1 MVSKLDELL
10 QNQDINEVAT
20 ALEALRRQEVDAVIG
35 NDQVLLLRLQE
46 AEQNLRETEKQLRQL
61 NESLEQRIAD
71 RTAELEQQT
80 ERLRQL
86 TAELISAE
94 QEERKRLARTLH
106 DGLQQLLIAAE
117 INLSLVTQVDDPE
130 ALEQT
135 QELLAKAKQ
144 AARSLAY
151 ELAPPALYESNFS
164 EALVWLARW
173 FGENHRFQIAIDVSE
188 ELLIASE
195 NTKVFLFNAIRELLL
210 NSVKHSGV
218 HEARVRCI
226 KDEDGRLRIEVHD
239 NGNGFDPAYLD
250 NLAEIEKGFGLLS
263 IRERLI
269 ALGGSLKITSAPGAG
284 AHFVINFPLV
294 VEEET

>member
-1 MVSKLDELL
+1 
-10 QNQDINEVAT
+10 
-20 ALEALRRQEVDAVIG
+20 
-35 NDQVLLLRLQE
+35 
-46 AEQNLRETEKQLRQL
+46 
-61 NESLEQRIAD
+61 
-71 RTAELEQQT
+71 
-80 ERLRQL
+80 
-86 TAELISAE
+86 
-94 QEERKRLARTLH
+94 
-106 DGLQQLLIAAE
+106 
-117 INLSLVTQVDDPE
+117 
-130 ALEQT
+130 
-135 QELLAKAKQ
+135 
-144 AARSLAY
+144 
-151 ELAPPALYESNFS
+151 LAPPALYESNFS

-269 ALGGSLKITSAPGAG
+269 ALGGSLEITSTPGAG